1 MASQQLRYFL
11 EVARSGSV
19 RLASEHLN
27 VAASALSRQIQN
39 LEIEIGMPL
48 FERRPRGMVLTPAG
62 EIYARYA
69 HALSLEKD
77 RVVSELEELRG
88 LKRGLVRVHSVE
100 GVIAD
105 VVTESIA
112 HFRARHPGVR
122 FRLIASGTD
131 DVVAAVREG
140 LADIGV
146 SFNAQPDAAVHFVR
160 RFDDPVVAVM
170 RPGHDLARRGRVP
183 LQALADLPLALPEAG
198 FGIRR
203 LVDEACRR
211 LGVSLTPMLETNSIE
226 ALRGFA
232 RTGAGVS
239 ILPRTSCR
247 RELKTGAIDTALFSD
262 EALRHS
268 TMDLS
273 VLAGRRL
280 PPAAAAFIAEI
291 ETSLA
296 ASA

>member
-11 EVARSGSV
+11 EVAQSGSV
-19 RLASEHLN
+19 RLAGEHLN

-39 LEIEIGMPL
+39 LELEIGMPL

-69 HALSLEKD
+69 HALTLEKD
-77 RVVSELEELRG
+77 RVVSEIEELRG
-88 LKRGLVRVHSVE
+88 LKRGLVRIHSVE
-100 GVIAD
+100 GVISD

-112 HFRARHPGVR
+112 RFRARHPGVR
-122 FRLIASGTD
+122 FKLVASGTD

-140 LADIGV
+140 LADVGV
-146 SFNAQPDAAVHFVR
+146 SFNAQPDPMVHCVR
-160 RFDDPVVAVM
+160 RFDDPVEAVV
-170 RPGHDLARRGRVP
+170 RPGHELAGRARVSLVELARFPV
-183 LQALADLPLALPEAG
+183 ALPEAG

-211 LGVSLTPMLETNSIE
+211 LGMSLTPMLETNSIE

-247 RELKTGAIDTALFSD
+247 RELKAGAIATISFAD
-262 EALRHS
+262 EALRHA

-280 PPAAAAFIAEI
+280 PPATAAFLTEL
-291 ETSLA
+291 EQSLA
-296 ASA
+296 ANA